1 MIHIS
6 NLNGKLAEFR
16 AISVN
21 TLSNKF
27 CQKMHNIKPEKEII
41 CSDCYSWALLQG
53 FRKNV
58 AVALQR
64 NSDLLGSRVL
74 AQKELP
80 RFHDKE
86 FRFNAHG
93 ELINEMHLQN
103 LINIAEWNSQT
114 MFSLWSKRK
123 GLIKN
128 YFDRYW
134 NNPSQRYG
142 DYVNGVR
149 SWENERKK
157 PSNLILVYSNPVKDT
172 VQTKP
177 PAWFDKVFN
186 NVYYDNFLD
195 QQNCTGQKCKDCL
208 LCYQKNTTNVI
219 VEKVKNYG

>member
-1 MIHIS
+1 
-6 NLNGKLAEFR
+6 
-16 AISVN
+16 
-21 TLSNKF
+21 
-27 CQKMHNIKPEKEII
+27 MHNVKPEKEII

-80 RFHDKE
+80 RIKDKE

-93 ELINEMHLQN
+93 ELINETHLQN
-103 LINIAEWNSQT
+103 LINIAQWNSQT

-128 YFDRYW
+128 YFDR
-134 NNPSQRYG
+134 Q
-142 DYVNGVR
+142 
-149 SWENERKK
+149 KK
-157 PSNLILVYSNPVKDT
+157 PSNLILIYSNPVKDT

-177 PAWFDKVFN
+177 PAWFNKVFN
-186 NVYYDNFLD
+186 NVYADNFVD

>member
-6 NLNGKLAEFR
+6 NLNGKLEKFR

-27 CQKMHNIKPEKEII
+27 CQKMHNVKPEKEII
-41 CSDCYSWALLQG
+41 CTDCYSWALLQG

-80 RFHDKE
+80 RIKDKE

-93 ELINEMHLQN
+93 ELINETHLQN
-103 LINIAEWNSQT
+103 LINIAQCNRQT

-128 YFDRYW
+128 YFDR
-134 NNPSQRYG
+134 Q
-142 DYVNGVR
+142 
-149 SWENERKK
+149 KK
-157 PSNLILVYSNPVKDT
+157 PSNLILIYSNPVKDT

-177 PAWFDKVFN
+177 PVWFNKVFN
-186 NVYYDNFLD
+186 NVYADNFLD

>member
-1 MIHIS
+1 MSSVHIS

-27 CQKMHNIKPEKEII
+27 CQKMHNVKPEKEII

-58 AVALQR
+58 AEALQR
-64 NSDLLGSRVL
+64 NSDLLGSRIL

-80 RFHDKE
+80 RIHDKE

-93 ELINEMHLQN
+93 ELINETHLQN
-103 LINIAEWNSQT
+103 LINIAQWNSQT

-128 YFDRYW
+128 YFD
-134 NNPSQRYG
+134 QQ
-142 DYVNGVR
+142 
-149 SWENERKK
+149 KK
-157 PSNLILVYSNPVKDT
+157 PSNLILIYSNPVKNT

-177 PAWFDKVFN
+177 PAWFNKVFN

-208 LCYQKNTTNVI
+208 LCYQKNTTDVI

>member
-6 NLNGKLAEFR
+6 NLNGKLAEFH

-41 CSDCYSWALLQG
+41 CTDCYSWALLQG

-80 RFHDKE
+80 RIKDKE

-93 ELINEMHLQN
+93 ELINETHLQN
-103 LINIAEWNSQT
+103 LINIAQCNRQT

-128 YFDRYW
+128 YFDR
-134 NNPSQRYG
+134 Q
-142 DYVNGVR
+142 
-149 SWENERKK
+149 KK
-157 PSNLILVYSNPVKDT
+157 PSNLILIYSNPVKDT

-177 PAWFDKVFN
+177 PVWFNKVFN
-186 NVYYDNFLD
+186 NVYADNFLD

>member
-6 NLNGKLAEFR
+6 KLNGKLAEFR

-21 TLSNKF
+21 TLSNEF
-27 CQKMHNIKPEKEII
+27 CKKMHNIKPEKEII
-41 CSDCYSWALLQG
+41 CTDCYSWALLQG

-80 RFHDKE
+80 RIHDKE

-93 ELINEMHLQN
+93 ELINETHLQN
-103 LINIAEWNSQT
+103 LINIAQWNSQT

-128 YFDRYW
+128 YFD
-134 NNPSQRYG
+134 QQ
-142 DYVNGVR
+142 
-149 SWENERKK
+149 KK
-157 PSNLILVYSNPVKDT
+157 PSNLILIYSNPVKNT

-177 PAWFDKVFN
+177 PAWFNKVFN
-186 NVYYDNFLD
+186 NVYADNFLD